1 MSARQVARDLRYVA
15 ADLCWAV
22 VKVSVDGLASG
33 VSWWMARRQP
43 APLPSGAEALTKA
56 EALDEVWEPGCA
68 RLLRNPETLQRLLQ
82 ADETQAVELDLTP
95 EQRDAAAECGV
106 DICCE
111 HWTAFKAGEK
121 CWECEPGPGVVT
133 TPTPGQ
139 PTFADHVKALLE
151 EHIVVNEMFGIG
163 VLCTGCDWRGV
174 HSDRNTHLSELIGEL
189 VAAETRIAQKLRAA
203 GDK

>member
-15 ADLCWAV
+15 ADLGWAV

-56 EALDEVWEPGCA
+56 EEAIEVFEPMGYEPPQWIEWGNA
-68 RLLRNPETLQRLLQ
+68 ET
-82 ADETQAVELDLTP
+82 
-95 EQRDAAAECGV
+95 RDAAAETGGL
-106 DICCE
+106 DICTD
-111 HWTAFKAGEK
+111 HGTVLMAGLR
-121 CWECEPGPGVVT
+121 CPECDYECGRPVPGPGVVP

-139 PTFADHVKALLE
+139 PVFADHVKALLD
-151 EHIVVNEMFGIG
+151 EHIARTTMFSPVGWFCDG
-163 VLCTGCDWRGV
+163 DGCDWRGSL
-174 HSDRNTHLSELIGEL
+174 HEHNDHLASLIGEL

-203 GDK
+203 GEAK